1 MSTSTGTFLD
11 KSSAEEN
18 TTPLDKG
25 TGTYTP
31 SSPSDLRSP
40 CPMINALANHNYLFH
55 DGRNITAADFSSAM
69 SLVGLSPFLGALFS
83 NAVFLEHPTPTPT
96 SSPSAPAPGFF
107 ASFLSRL
114 RAILANPWEILPH
127 RLGVLLPCN
136 LRTQTNPEGRKV
148 RVLNLD
154 QLSLHGAIE
163 HDISLSRRDTLQG
176 DNHTPQADLIEQ
188 ILSAAS
194 SDGGKTFS
202 MDDLCALRR
211 RRIETQRLKNPELQ
225 YGPFEHELGCGEIAL
240 LLKVFGDG
248 TRVRSDYLRAFFVEE
263 RLPIKE
269 GWRIGR
275 RSWWRAL
282 GLVGLKWTVEK
293 VKRRIGSV

>member
-1 MSTSTGTFLD
+1 MSTPTFLA

-18 TTPLDKG
+18 TTPLDK
-25 TGTYTP
+25 GTYTP

-40 CPMINALANHNYLFH
+40 CPMINALANHGYLPH
-55 DGRNITAADFSSAM
+55 DGRNISAADFSSAM

-83 NAVFLEHPTPTPT
+83 NAVFLQHPTP
-96 SSPSAPAPGFF
+96 SAPKP
-107 ASFLSRL
+107 SFISRL
-114 RAILANPWEILPH
+114 RAIFANPWELLPH
-127 RLGVLLPCN
+127 RLGVLLPGH
-136 LRTQTNPEGRKV
+136 LRMQTDLAGRKV

-163 HDISLSRRDTLQG
+163 HDISLSRRDLAQG
-176 DNHTPQADLIEQ
+176 DNHTSQADLIEQ
-188 ILSAAS
+188 ILGAS

-202 MDDLCALRR
+202 MDDLCALRC
-211 RRIETQRLKNPELQ
+211 RRIETQRLENAELQ
-225 YGPFEHELGCGEIAL
+225 YGAFEHELGCGEIAL

-248 TRVRSDYLRAFFVEE
+248 TRVRCDYLRAFFVEE
-263 RLPIKE
+263 RLPVTE